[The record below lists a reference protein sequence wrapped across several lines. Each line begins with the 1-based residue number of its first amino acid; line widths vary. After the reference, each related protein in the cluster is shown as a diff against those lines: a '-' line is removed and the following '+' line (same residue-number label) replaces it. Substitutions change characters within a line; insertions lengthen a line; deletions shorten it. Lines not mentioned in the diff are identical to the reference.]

1 MVYSLTA
8 TIEVKGLTA
17 STTGHQLPYVEIV
30 GDTFTGAASCN
41 SFTYTKSRDG
51 KSQLQNG
58 TYPFTNSNNET
69 AYDLVYKKTLQSLI
83 HHYIFYFYTLYLIK
97 IKYVNYL

>member
-69 AYDLVYKKTLQSLI
+69 STFTFQLI
-83 HHYIFYFYTLYLIK
+83 LILIK
-97 IKYVNYL
+97 LKFYR